1 MFTYNTTI
9 RSKKTAYTQAQANI
23 IFVYCKISLKE

>member
-1 MFTYNTTI
+1 MFTYNTKI

-23 IFVYCKISLKE
+23 ICVYYKISLKE